1 MIHVAKWSHN
11 CIQDV
16 EEVEKEVI
24 KIFNE
29 IQQGPV
35 DALKDEVIID
45 SFKQATSAQFCI
57 NVVATMSAGKSTLI
71 NALLGKKLMPMAQ
84 MATTATIVRIIAKNS
99 EYFSAVAKDKEDK
112 EVACEANNFT
122 NACAGINA
130 SNLHEYLNRDDV
142 LYIDLRDYVDYGDKH
157 LRNFEVV
164 PYFAYIFNANAGT
177 EGNPQLFGGTV
188 AAPVATYEESVEI
201 MEVLFPK
208 DKTIFLMCQGGGRV
222 AQAMTL
228 LEALGWDM
236 TKIYNVGGM
245 GQYTEDLYGEWTSN
259 AAELSLEATYGFEGL
274 TPVK

>member
-1 MIHVAKWSHN
+1 MK
-11 CIQDV
+11 
-16 EEVEKEVI
+16 K
-24 KIFNE
+24 
-29 IQQGPV
+29 
-35 DALKDEVIID
+35 
-45 SFKQATSAQFCI
+45 
-57 NVVATMSAGKSTLI
+57 LI
-71 NALLGKKLMPMAQ
+71 ALLAALLVLAGCSSAPAQKTDEELMAEGWVKNPLENGYVA
-84 MATTATIVRIIAKNS
+84 APAELPASVDTTKTYKN
-99 EYFSAVAKDKEDK
+99 KEDK

-130 SNLHEYLNRDDV
+130 SSLHEYLNRDDV